1 MEVKDLP
8 LLNAVLNT
16 VCTLLLLTGYYLIGR
31 KHIRAHRNVMIAA
44 LCVSAIF
51 LLSYLVYHFHVGSV
65 RFTGEGSVRTVYFA
79 ILISHT
85 ILAAVVPPLAII
97 TLVRGLSEKFDQHR
111 SIARWTLP
119 IWLYVSATGVS
130 IYLMLYV
137 WFPSAG

>member
-1 MEVKDLP
+1 MQIQDLP

-16 VCTLLLLTGYYLIGR
+16 ACTLLLLTGYYLIR
-31 KHIRAHRNVMIAA
+31 RRRIRAHRNVMIAA
-44 LCVSAIF
+44 LCVSAMF
-51 LLSYLVYHFHVGSV
+51 LLSYLIYHFNVGSV
-65 RFTGEGSVRTVYFA
+65 RFTGEGSVRAVYFG

-85 ILAAVVPPLAII
+85 ILAAIVPPLAII
-97 TLVRGLSEKFDQHR
+97 TLARGLSERFDRHR

-137 WFPSAG
+137 WYPSAG

>member
-1 MEVKDLP
+1 MELRDLP

-16 VCTLLLLTGYYLIGR
+16 ACTLLLLAGYYLIRR
-31 KHIRAHRNVMIAA
+31 KRIRAHRNVMITA
-44 LCVSAIF
+44 LSVSAMF
-51 LLSYLVYHFHVGSV
+51 LLSYLIYHFNVGSV
-65 RFTGEGSVRTVYFA
+65 RFTGEGGVRVVYFA

-97 TLVRGLSEKFDQHR
+97 TLVRGLSEKFDRHKA
-111 SIARWTLP
+111 IARWTLP

-137 WFPSAG
+137 WFPPA